1 MITKEQYEEAERIVL
16 AYHRQILTVIGSV
29 KHEHSKTKTLEDVKE
44 GDYVKCVFVHSA
56 STKHLTK
63 DKDYKVL
70 RVEAFYNSGGR
81 FEIETDSGK
90 KKWYYNTNQHFK
102 VV

>member
-1 MITKEQYEEAERIVL
+1 MITREEYDEAERIVL
-16 AYHRQILTVIGSV
+16 AYQRQILTVIGSV
-29 KHEHSKTKTLEDVKE
+29 QNEHSKPSKSLEDVKE

-63 DKDYKVL
+63 NKEYEVIL
-70 RVEAFYNSGGR
+70 VQEGYR
-81 FEIETDSGK
+81 FMIKTDSGK
-90 KKWYYNTNQHFK
+90 KKSYYLTNQHFK

>member
-1 MITKEQYEEAERIVL
+1 MITKDQYEEAERIVL

-29 KHEHSKTKTLEDVKE
+29 RYENSKPVKPVKSLEDVEE
-44 GDYVKCVFVHSA
+44 GDSVECIFVHSA

-63 DKDYKVL
+63 GACYTVIKVEEDY
-70 RVEAFYNSGGR
+70 R
-81 FEIETDSGK
+81 FTIVVDSGK
-90 KKWYYNTNQHFK
+90 KKSYYLTNQHFK

>member
-1 MITKEQYEEAERIVL
+1 MITKDQYEEAERIVL

-29 KHEHSKTKTLEDVKE
+29 RFEHSKPVKSLEKVE
-44 GDYVKCVFVHSA
+44 VGDYVECFFVHSA

-63 DKDYKVL
+63 DKKYLVI
-70 RVEAFYNSGGR
+70 RVEEDYR
-81 FEIETDSGK
+81 FTIVVDSGK
-90 KKWYYNTNQHFK
+90 KKSYYLTNQHFK

>member
-1 MITKEQYEEAERIVL
+1 MITREEYDEAERIVL

-29 KHEHSKTKTLEDVKE
+29 EYKHSKTKHLYDVKT
-44 GDYVKCVFVHSA
+44 GDYVECTFVHSA
-56 STKHLTK
+56 SKNHLTK
-63 DKDYKVL
+63 GKKYEVIRTED
-70 RVEAFYNSGGR
+70 FYSSGGR

-90 KKWYYNTNQHFK
+90 NKWYYNTNKHFK